1 MSKDYIEESCEVY
14 SEFAKHLLKISNK
27 NDLLHLSLTNINT
40 GLYFEDVFN
49 LEKLN
54 KLVNNYS
61 NFSTIESITKTL
73 YELIKK
79 NNLN

>member
-1 MSKDYIEESCEVY
+1 MNKDYIDESLEVY

-27 NDLLHLSLTNINT
+27 NDLLNLSLTNINI
-40 GLYFEDVFN
+40 GLYFGDIFN

-54 KLVNNYS
+54 KIANNYS
-61 NFSTIESITKTL
+61 NFAIIESITKTL

-79 NNLN
+79 NNFN